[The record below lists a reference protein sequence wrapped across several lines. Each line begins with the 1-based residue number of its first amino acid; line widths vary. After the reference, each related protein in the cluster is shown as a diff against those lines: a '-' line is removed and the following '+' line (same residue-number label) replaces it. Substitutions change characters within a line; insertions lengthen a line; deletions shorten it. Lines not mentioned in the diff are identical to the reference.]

1 MSEKELMLTLA
12 KVIIAAA
19 WADGE
24 MSHTEVNSLKE
35 MLLWSSSGRQ
45 REMEISQREW
55 AMLEMYID
63 APVGAAEREQLVQQL
78 ETALRTPK
86 DRELAISALTDIV
99 QADGTVTAAEQ
110 ATVEEIKSALEG
122 ANLGVFGQLGRLVR
136 STVSS
141 NALEREQYLDDF
153 IKNRVY
159 YAVQREVESGGA
171 ELELPDEELRKLSLA
186 GALMARVAQV
196 DRQVSK
202 TEFDQMVEA
211 LQSGWDISPDAA
223 TFVANVAVSKINP
236 SEDYFRLISEF
247 ANSTTMD
254 ERGRFLE
261 VLFSVADADGG
272 ISYDETEEIRRI
284 ANILLLPHE
293 RFIEAKLKI
302 SRRESKD

>member
-1 MSEKELMLTLA
+1 MSEKEMMLTLA

-24 MSHTEVNSLKE
+24 MSHPEVNSLKE
-35 MLLWSSSGRQ
+35 MLLWSASGRQ

-63 APVGAAEREQLVQQL
+63 APIEAAEREQLVQQL
-78 ETALRTPK
+78 ESALRTPK
-86 DRELAISALTDIV
+86 DRESAISALTDIV
-99 QADGTVTAAEQ
+99 QADGTVTADERA
-110 ATVEEIKSALEG
+110 AVEEIKSALQG

-136 STVSS
+136 STVSN

-159 YAVQREVESGGA
+159 FAVQREVEAGGA
-171 ELELPDEELRKLSLA
+171 DLELPDEELRKLSLA

-196 DRQVSK
+196 DREVSE

-211 LQSGWDISPDAA
+211 LQAGWEISPDAA

-261 VLFSVADADGG
+261 VLFAVADADGG
-272 ISYDETEEIRRI
+272 ISYDETEEIRHI